1 MKARVGGTQQRERI
15 VAWLNLQ
22 QTSRVLQGL
31 LEERLGAEVGLS
43 WLEFELLWRL
53 HGSGGRPFQMSEIAA
68 QLLASPSGITRI
80 ADRLERRGL
89 IDRDIPRD
97 NRRVVLVTLTE
108 RGRTVLA
115 KADLTFVG
123 ALRESFSGHLSE
135 DEVQWLRRITRKLLE
150 HNGAWA
156 ADRCDPGFEGQSGTN
171 CSAV

>member
-1 MKARVGGTQQRERI
+1 MKAPVGGTQQRERI

-80 ADRLERRGL
+80 ADVLNRG
-89 IDRDIPRD
+89 
-97 NRRVVLVTLTE
+97 
-108 RGRTVLA
+108 A
-115 KADLTFVG
+115 
-123 ALRESFSGHLSE
+123 
-135 DEVQWLRRITRKLLE
+135 
-150 HNGAWA
+150 
-156 ADRCDPGFEGQSGTN
+156 
-171 CSAV
+171 